1 MTPTT
6 QQPQQNS
13 FKYAFFGTPEI
24 ARKTLDILNESGFP
38 PSLVITNADKPVGR
52 KFTMTPSPVKSWA
65 LENDIPVWNNENIQE
80 LLAELQKESWDA
92 FIVVAYGHILPDAL
106 INLPAHGTLN
116 IHYSLLPRHR
126 GASPVEAAIL
136 HGDDV
141 TGVTIQQMVY
151 KLDAGAIVAQ
161 SSIEL
166 EGNETTP
173 ELKEVMAVVGG
184 ELLAEVL
191 PEWLNQDITPEIQD
205 ESLVTKSG
213 KFKKEHAEIRSD
225 MDEIT
230 KWRTYRALI
239 ERKPYFIEHGIRNI
253 ITEAAFENGKFVIK
267 EIIPEGKGRT
277 PYFG

>member
-1 MTPTT
+1 MKL
-6 QQPQQNS
+6 QQNN

-24 ARKTLDILNESGFP
+24 ARKTLTILNESGFP
-38 PSLVITNADKPVGR
+38 PSLVVTNADKPVGR
-52 KFTMTPSPVKSWA
+52 KQQLTPSPVKVWA
-65 LENDIPVWNNENIQE
+65 TENGISVWDTENIPE
-80 LLAELQKESWDA
+80 LLKRLQTEKWDA
-92 FIVVAYGHILPDAL
+92 FIVVAYGHILPEAL
-106 INLPAHGTLN
+106 INLPTHGTLN

-136 HGDDV
+136 HGDTV

-166 EGNETTP
+166 EGDETTP
-173 ELKEVMAVVGG
+173 ELKEIMATMGG
-184 ELLAEVL
+184 ELLADIL
-191 PEWLNQDITPEIQD
+191 PEWLNQEITPEVQD

-213 KFKKEHAEIRSD
+213 KFKKEDAEIRSD

-239 ERKPYFIEHGIRNI
+239 ERKPYFIEHGLRTI
-253 ITEAAFENGKFVIK
+253 ITEATFENGKFIITEV
-267 EIIPEGKGRT
+267 IPEGKSRT
-277 PYFG
+277 PYFGN